1 MFYYSVAI
9 SLLIYFLIKPFSS
22 VLYAHRIPF
31 LKTHLTLLAL
41 SITDLLLMAAGWR
54 FAGAYTTLILF
65 ALTICTGIICARFF
79 IDGATSGKVSWYF
92 KIVRVFTIVFLVL
105 GMMPIITG
113 YGGGFLKNALDIEY
127 ISYSTGQGY
136 VYRIVKQGNVSCNSL
151 RLYQQVLFI
160 EHDIPVASIW
170 DEKYDCFDP
179 LRFTIVK
186 ADKDTLVAE
195 AKFRGSEL
203 EYFILDKK
211 NKKLNYNRYCDGYTL
226 VSHQIDLG
234 YLSYQ
239 HKYSKSHMPVD
250 TFMELLS
257 LQQEYYGYMHRFVQD
272 EIRENPEDSAIFKP
286 LDSIVAKYE

>member
-1 MFYYSVAI
+1 M
-9 SLLIYFLIKPFSS
+9 
-22 VLYAHRIPF
+22 
-31 LKTHLTLLAL
+31 
-41 SITDLLLMAAGWR
+41 
-54 FAGAYTTLILF
+54 
-65 ALTICTGIICARFF
+65 
-79 IDGATSGKVSWYF
+79 
-92 KIVRVFTIVFLVL
+92 
-105 GMMPIITG
+105 
-113 YGGGFLKNALDIEY
+113 
-127 ISYSTGQGY
+127 
-136 VYRIVKQGNVSCNSL
+136 
-151 RLYQQVLFI
+151 
-160 EHDIPVASIW
+160 ASIW